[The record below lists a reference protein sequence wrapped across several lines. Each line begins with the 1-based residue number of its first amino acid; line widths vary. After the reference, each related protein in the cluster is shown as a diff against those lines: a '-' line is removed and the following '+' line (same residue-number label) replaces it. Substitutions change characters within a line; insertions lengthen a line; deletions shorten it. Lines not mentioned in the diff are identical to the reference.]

1 MDREQATV
9 IEVQRH
15 DLEHVPR
22 TVRPEV
28 EAANRRL
35 GLDVVAEHSMSDR
48 VPDVAI
54 LDPVPSGTGVDT
66 DLAHSNTVLRNCE
79 VKRGSG
85 SELFD
90 HSEHVDDPPVDPALR
105 HDSIFQNSQGGDI
118 KPGALQMASW
128 MSSNEVASQ
137 GTEAA
142 STPTS

>member
-1 MDREQATV
+1 MDREHATV

-22 TVRPEV
+22 RVPPEV

-35 GLDVVAEHSMSDR
+35 EVDVVAEHSMSDR

-79 VKRGSG
+79 VKGGSG

-90 HSEHVDDPPVDPALR
+90 YTEHVDDPPVDPALR
-105 HDSIFQNSQGGDI
+105 HDSILQNPQGGGI
-118 KPGALQMASW
+118 KPGALQMAS
-128 MSSNEVASQ
+128 
-137 GTEAA
+137 
-142 STPTS
+142 